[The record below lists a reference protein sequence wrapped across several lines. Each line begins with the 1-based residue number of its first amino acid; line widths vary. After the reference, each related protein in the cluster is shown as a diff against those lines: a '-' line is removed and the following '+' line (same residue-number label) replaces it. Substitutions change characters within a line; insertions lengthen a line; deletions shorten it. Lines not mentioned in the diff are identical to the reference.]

1 MGTRRAVCRQ
11 ATEARASARNAL
23 EVGGQR
29 YAVSRKDASLADDD
43 GGVATYTLRPASGGK
58 TLTVEVPFT
67 TY

>member
-1 MGTRRAVCRQ
+1 MPAD
-11 ATEARASARNAL
+11 ARAPARDAL

-43 GGVATYTLRPASGGK
+43 GGVASYTLRPAAGGK
-58 TLTVEVPFT
+58 ALTVEVPFA